1 MERTGF
7 WTRMGQWFKS
17 ISAGEGL
24 SDQRH
29 ELQAPGNGAHGSSH
43 DDPNGSAISRPR
55 NPRANLERLEQE
67 YSRVVKLIESVQKH
81 LEEHS
86 DRSERIA
93 TALDKLAG
101 NLSHVPDA
109 SRTQID
115 LLAKIGEKLSAD
127 AATSRNLEQSLSQL
141 PRLADAQRETMVAI
155 GRQLEA
161 SRESSERVASMLD
174 GFHKGLAQV
183 AESTSATGRALEKTR
198 FDSSTRDERLA
209 AILQEQSKRLTTFA
223 VAAISLASVAA
234 LASVIAM
241 FF

>member
-17 ISAGEGL
+17 ISAGDGY
-24 SDQRH
+24 SDGGNGEPH
-29 ELQAPGNGAHGSSH
+29 PPGNGA
-43 DDPNGSAISRPR
+43 NGSHGEPGSTISRLR
-55 NPRANLERLEQE
+55 NPRAASLERLEQE
-67 YSRVVKLIESVQKH
+67 YARVVKLIESVQKH

-93 TALDKLAG
+93 SALDTLAG

-161 SRESSERVASMLD
+161 SRESSERVATMLD